1 MLALAYTLLAALFAS
16 EPDRTGRPPPR
27 EGTAAL
33 CAYLESGATNRLCF
47 LLTGTIVSVDET
59 MSIRPYII
67 IQDDHGCAGMYC
79 DLGNEPRV
87 GDYVTAA
94 CEGCTEYH
102 EPWCTA
108 RKLTKLGTRPIPA
121 PARSELKDLSD
132 GHHNYQ
138 HVIVSGT
145 VVDSFPDDV
154 SADFQLV
161 LLKDGDHLLPLS
173 VPSKSKDSQGR
184 LVNARIEA
192 CGTYHK
198 SVSGSRK
205 YSGPYL
211 RIWDANDI
219 KVLTPPPD
227 DPFDVPPLAT
237 QFYRSPSEIAQQGR
251 RSASGEVIAV
261 WQQNR
266 LIIRTDDG
274 VAVGVSLAHGVEPPA
289 CGTQITAVGY
299 PATDLFNLE
308 LTRAIFK
315 PVGSAGHQPEKP
327 IDLSL
332 QTICKKEVPDRAII
346 DASLHCQLVR
356 LVATVKSL
364 PAERELNKRIL
375 VGDDTISIPVDLGLH
390 SKCADSL
397 QVGCTIE
404 ITGRCL
410 LESDRWRP
418 DLIFPRPT
426 GFVIAIR
433 SPSDIVVLARP
444 PWWTPNRLLLML
456 GLLLVVVI
464 AIVIW
469 NTLLRRA
476 IARRSTELESEISAR
491 IGANLKVYERTRLAV
506 ELHDTISQ
514 NLTGVAMRLRTAA
527 IVAESNPP
535 AVVQQIALAGMTLDA
550 CREDLR
556 NCLWDLRNL
565 TLDEENV
572 DEAIRKTLA
581 PHIEDAELHVRFRV
595 PRERMSDN
603 TTHTIFSIVREL
615 VVNAVRHGKATSIRV
630 AGSIEGDKL
639 LFSVKDNGCG
649 FDPEQA
655 PGMAQGRFG
664 LQGIRDR
671 IKAFDGETEIVSSPG
686 RGTKVSIALSIP
698 TSNEESAT

>member
-1 MLALAYTLLAALFAS
+1 MRLRIQLAALLAAVALAGPSVADPVLRSVHALREACEKRQFGAAFDVRATIISNERRTAS
-16 EPDRTGRPPPR
+16 SVVIQDGDEAVSTYNHSKTDPLSFGPGDVVRITGSVNRGKSGNP
-27 EGTAAL
+27 AL
-33 CAYLESGATNRLCF
+33 DFTNLV
-47 LLTGTIVSVDET
+47 IVSRG
-59 MSIRPYII
+59 SLP
-67 IQDDHGCAGMYC
+67 
-79 DLGNEPRV
+79 
-87 GDYVTAA
+87 
-94 CEGCTEYH
+94 
-102 EPWCTA
+102 
-108 RKLTKLGTRPIPA
+108 RPIPVTIDDL
-121 PARSELKDLSD
+121 RNRDLKLCLVRLE
-132 GHHNYQ
+132 G
-138 HVIVSGT
+138 V
-145 VVDSFPDDV
+145 VVDAFQDEIDADWLYFILQNGEDSILLTSRTHDSRLDV
-154 SADFQLV
+154 RTLIGVRVAAVGSYGPTTGARLYAGNS
-161 LLKDGDHLLPLS
+161 LLLDS
-173 VPSKSKDSQGR
+173 V
-184 LVNARIEA
+184 
-192 CGTYHK
+192 
-198 SVSGSRK
+198 
-205 YSGPYL
+205 
-211 RIWDANDI
+211 NDI
-219 KVLTPPPD
+219 RVLSRQKERIRD
-227 DPFDVPPLAT
+227 AENIRDFDYASQPTAT
-237 QFYRSPSEIAQQGR
+237 RQELHGATGT
-251 RSASGEVIAV
+251 VIAV
-261 WQQNR
+261 WSGSKILLRTGSGR
-266 LIIRTDDG
+266 LIKGELGKRP
-274 VAVGVSLAHGVEPPA
+274 APA
-289 CGTQITAVGY
+289 CGDRIALTGFPETDLYNIILVRADWKRLAQNQPLPAAAATRSAQIQTAQNGSPRYDFSMHGQAVRLTGDIRGLPPKSGGCLYLECDRQMVTVDVSATPTAVEG
-299 PATDLFNLE
+299 
-308 LTRAIFK
+308 
-315 PVGSAGHQPEKP
+315 
-327 IDLSL
+327 IDLGFTL
-332 QTICKKEVPDRAII
+332 EVAGT
-346 DASLHCQLVR
+346 CVME
-356 LVATVKSL
+356 TEKMG
-364 PAERELNKRIL
+364 LNR
-375 VGDDTISIPVDLGLH
+375 SFPR
-390 SKCADSL
+390 
-397 QVGCTIE
+397 
-404 ITGRCL
+404 ITGYR
-410 LESDRWRP
+410 
-418 DLIFPRPT
+418 
-426 GFVIAIR
+426 
-433 SPSDIVVLARP
+433 IVVRTPDDIRILARP

-456 GLLLVVVI
+456 GLLLVIVI

-615 VVNAVRHGKATSIRV
+615 AVNAVRHGKATSIRV

-655 PGMAQGRFG
+655 PGMAQGHFG

>member
-47 LLTGTIVSVDET
+47 LLTGTIISVDKT
-59 MSIRPYII
+59 TSIRPYIV

-108 RKLTKLGTRPIPA
+108 RRLTKLGTRPIPA
-121 PARSELKDLSD
+121 PARSKIKDLSD
-132 GHHNYQ
+132 GRHNYQ
-138 HVIVSGT
+138 RVIVSGT

-173 VPSKSKDSQGR
+173 APSKPKCSQGR

-211 RIWDANDI
+211 HIGDANDI

-237 QFYRSPSEIAQQGR
+237 QFYRSPSDIAQQGR

-274 VAVGVSLAHGVEPPA
+274 VADGVSLAHGVEPPA

-332 QTICKKEVPDRAII
+332 QTICKKEVPDRAVI
-346 DASLHCQLVR
+346 DARLHCQLVR

-390 SKCADSL
+390 PKCADSL
-397 QVGCTIE
+397 QVGCTVE

-433 SPSDIVVLARP
+433 SPSDIVVLSSP
-444 PWWTPNRLLLML
+444 SWWTPRRLFVVILSLLA
-456 GLLLVVVI
+456 LLVFISV
-464 AIVIW
+464 W
-469 NTLLRRA
+469 NRILRRLVERRSRELLREQTARA
-476 IARRSTELESEISAR
+476 DVALKIA
-491 IGANLKVYERTRLAV
+491 ERTRLAV
-506 ELHDTISQ
+506 ELHDSLSQ
-514 NLTGVAMRLRTAA
+514 TLTGISFQIDAA
-527 IVAESNPP
+527 EKAHQKEPGSVGRYLGNARR
-535 AVVQQIALAGMTLDA
+535 VLAS
-550 CREDLR
+550 CREELK
-556 NCLWDLRNL
+556 NCLWDLRNNAL
-565 TLDEENV
+565 ESDNLEQ
-572 DEAIRKTLA
+572 AIRTTLE
-581 PHIEDAELHVRFRV
+581 PHVIGTVVAVDLKV
-595 PRERMSDN
+595 PRSRLSDSTLHN
-603 TTHTIFSIVREL
+603 ILSIVREL
-615 VVNAVRHGKATSIRV
+615 TINAIRHGAAKHVEIKGGLDGRTLQ
-630 AGSIEGDKL
+630 IEVSD
-639 LFSVKDNGCG
+639 DGCG
-649 FDPEQA
+649 FVPEDCPGMSQGHFGLLGIGERLEKLGGQMSIKSA
-655 PGMAQGRFG
+655 PG
-664 LQGIRDR
+664 
-671 IKAFDGETEIVSSPG
+671 E
-686 RGTKVSIALSIP
+686 GTTVFITI
-698 TSNEESAT
+698 EGHHDED